1 VSRLEVKILSY
12 GTLSRSPAAASDFRD
27 EVGHHRYHGSSA
39 TNGGERLAESRG
51 GPRPDAAKTI
61 L

>member
-1 VSRLEVKILSY
+1 MSRPEVKIISY
-12 GTLSRSPAAASDFRD
+12 GTLSQSAAPAGDFRD
-27 EVGHHRYHGSSA
+27 DVGHHRYYGSSA

-51 GPRPDAAKTI
+51 GPRPDAAKK